1 MQPLI
6 TVDFMT
12 IFEILR
18 PLALNIL
25 GIAAFGVFI
34 FNFYRFI
41 ARKDIITLNLR
52 KTPQSQTPCIQ
63 ESRLDNLLPC
73 SSASRFILFWCFFWF
88 CVMAAFLYLL
98 GRGHSIESVMLA
110 AMGVVGAVRVC
121 AYYREALAS
130 DISKILPF
138 ALLGILIID
147 NSLLRVVDSAEGV
160 MEAALLWETLVLYLG
175 AVVVIELVLRMVAG
189 LFRLIRG
196 GEKSTSQAEEDPRER
211 AQKPPA
217 VSRHEPPVAA
227 REPAWTR
234 PQTTGAFQGGGLSS
248 ERQAT
253 TRWNGAGPLE
263 GQLAVQSRE

>member
-6 TVDFMT
+6 TVDLMT

-52 KTPQSQTPCIQ
+52 KHHKAKHPAFRKVVSTI
-63 ESRLDNLLPC
+63 
-73 SSASRFILFWCFFWF
+73 FYLFKCLTLYPVLVFFWF

-121 AYYREALAS
+121 AYYREALAT

-175 AVVVIELVLRMVAG
+175 AVVVIELVLRMVTG

-196 GEKSTSQAEEDPRER
+196 GEKSTPQAEEDPRER
-211 AQKPPA
+211 VQKPPA
-217 VSRHEPPVAA
+217 VSLHEPPVAA

-253 TRWNGAGPLE
+253 TRWNGRDPLR
-263 GQLAVQSRE
+263 VN